1 MAHEGGR
8 EVLWCPCTLA
18 LGDEPL
24 AGAVEHR
31 ASEFW
36 ELPPE
41 EGIPLD
47 NLVHGH
53 RGEQPACSWQG
64 GIQQVLQDAVQWH
77 LPLGCFRL
85 QLPDV
90 IGRYPDEPSEVTL
103 TDDILSEKATGF
115 PRAQPCE

>member
-1 MAHEGGR
+1 MPHDTGS
-8 EVLWCPCTLA
+8 EVLRGARSLT

-31 ASEFW
+31 ASELR

-47 NLVHGH
+47 HLVHGH
-53 RGEQPACSWQG
+53 RGEQPACGWQG

-77 LPLGCFRL
+77 LPLGCLRL

-90 IGRYPDEPSEVTL
+90 IGRYPDEPSEVPL
-103 TDDILSEKATGF
+103 ADDILSEKATGF
-115 PRAQPCE
+115 PRAQPCQ